1 MKKGLIILLAL
12 GLVATGAVLAGQ
24 ETSYLETPEVTPRV
38 ISVNGQGEIIA
49 EPDIAMIELGVQT
62 EHADSGIAQRMN
74 TGLMNQVMENLQSNA
89 IDEKDIQTVRYSI
102 YPINEWNPELQR
114 SEPKG
119 FRVENIVRVTI
130 RDLENVGSVI
140 DGVVDNGANS
150 INSIQFALSDP
161 ETAYLQALEL
171 AVKNA
176 QGKAGRIAEA
186 ANVTLGEP
194 SRITEG
200 YSSIA
205 TRSDMVMEAAAY
217 GAKADMATSISGGEL
232 TIRASVSMD
241 FNF

>member
-1 MKKGLIILLAL
+1 MNSLK
-12 GLVATGAVLAGQ
+12 AG
-24 ETSYLETPEVTPRV
+24 
-38 ISVNGQGEIIA
+38 GIA
-49 EPDIAMIELGVQT
+49 E
-62 EHADSGIAQRMN
+62 N
-74 TGLMNQVMENLQSNA
+74 
-89 IDEKDIQTVRYSI
+89 DIQTVRYSI
-102 YPINEWNPELQR
+102 YPINEWNPDLQR

-130 RDLENVGSVI
+130 RDLDTVGAVI
-140 DGVVDNGANS
+140 DGAVDGGANS

-161 ETAYLQALEL
+161 EAAYLQALEL

-176 QGKAGRIAEA
+176 QGKAKVIATA

-200 YSSIA
+200 YTSIA

-217 GAKADMATSISGGEL
+217 GAKADMPTSISGGEL